1 MEGGRRRF
9 FEKILP
15 KKFAFRVFFVSLQPQ
30 NGIGVWCN
38 GNTTDSGPVIPGS
51 NPGTPTQSLDLG
63 RGFFISNLGII
74 TLSPSEEGMVSN
86 KSFASANNYRSL
98 SLWERLGE
106 GFHIAWHS
114 SYAGSVP
121 SLNLPQGGGIMSVAI
136 M

>member
-63 RGFFISNLGII
+63 RGFFLFLIWALYPP
-74 TLSPSEEGMVSN
+74 SPSEGGMVSN
-86 KSFASANNYRSL
+86 
-98 SLWERLGE
+98 
-106 GFHIAWHS
+106 
-114 SYAGSVP
+114 
-121 SLNLPQGGGIMSVAI
+121 
-136 M
+136 